1 MPLSEHLVKVEASVD
16 VADFLKAQSLMNL
29 ETLQQRQDENH
40 VGGNFQDLTNIN
52 ALENIPLL
60 EGSPLDESQMKAVM
74 RILTKKVAIVQGPPG
89 TGKTFVS
96 VAAMLVMLRN
106 WHMGDPP
113 IVVSAQTN
121 HALDQLLH
129 RIAIFD
135 SNILRLGGR
144 AKENDEVIQ
153 SFTLHRRRQQAR
165 KYLSG
170 QDISRRHATDKLKRL
185 GDVMVKDIDKMNSQ
199 PRNEAEIFFEHGLI
213 TKSQFHS
220 ISNDRLKRSE
230 EDVSDFQTWLKIS
243 QGPPPSTPP
252 LGDRFDEDEDTEYET
267 LDEQEMEARKAR
279 DDDDMEALKGRYH
292 EYRRNFVGKYKTKRS
307 LESQVPAILT
317 KFPNL
322 GDVPDDWRG
331 AVYQYLKN
339 EVSKKIR
346 EEFRAHMKLYCRITE
361 DLKVAKWEQNVKL
374 VRNLN
379 IKLIGCTTTGLSK
392 YRGVIAALQPRT
404 LLIEEAAETLE
415 GTVLAGMFES
425 LQQLILVGDHEQLQ
439 AHCNIS
445 SLAEAPYNLAI
456 SLFERLVQNGVESTM
471 LNTQRRMT
479 PQLSELLG
487 GVYAGLRDDSSV
499 HGRDDVPGMG
509 GRNSYFFTHTWEE
522 SRDQSQSRYNVEEAE
537 MVANF
542 FNYLVLN
549 GVNPEHITVLTFY
562 SGQRKKIV
570 KCLKQKPTLKNG
582 TVLNVFTIDSYQG
595 EENEIILLSLVR
607 SNEEC
612 NVGFLENK
620 NRAVIAL
627 SRARC
632 GLYIFGNLFTLLD
645 NKKMESFRL
654 WNFAKTTL
662 YERNELMLDDFDG
675 PNRDGGI
682 LPLVCQK
689 HRKEILATRAR
700 DLDDRG
706 GCDEMCGQAMP
717 CGHQCQS
724 KCHWYVFSSISLTIL
739 CI

>member
-1 MPLSEHLVKVEASVD
+1 MPLSEYLVKVEGSVD
-16 VADFLKAQSLMNL
+16 VADFLKAQPLMNL
-29 ETLQQRQDENH
+29 ETLQQRQDTNH
-40 VGGNFQDLTNIN
+40 VGGNFQDLTNTN
-52 ALENIPLL
+52 VLENIPLL
-60 EGSPLDESQMKAVM
+60 DGSPLDKCQMKAVM

-96 VAAMLVMLRN
+96 VAAILVMLRN
-106 WHMGDPP
+106 WKIGEPP

-129 RIAIFD
+129 RIAVFD

-144 AKENDEVIQ
+144 AKEDDEVIQ
-153 SFTLHRRRQQAR
+153 SFTLYRRRQEAR

-170 QDISRRHATDKLKRL
+170 QDSSRQNVTDKLKRL
-185 GDVMVKDIDKMNSQ
+185 GDVMVKDIEKMNSQ
-199 PRNEAEIFFEHGLI
+199 PRNEAKIFFEHGLI
-213 TKSQFHS
+213 TKSQFDS
-220 ISNDRLKRSE
+220 VSNDGWTRSE
-230 EDVSDFQTWLKIS
+230 EDISDFQTWLETS
-243 QGPPPSTPP
+243 QEPPPSTPP
-252 LGDRFDEDEDTEYET
+252 LGDRFDEDEDTEYEA

-279 DDDDMEALKGRYH
+279 NDDDMEALKGRYH

-317 KFPNL
+317 QFPNL
-322 GDVPDDWRG
+322 EDVPGDWRG

-339 EVSKKIR
+339 EVSKKVR
-346 EEFRAHMKLYCRITE
+346 GEFREHLKLYCRIAE
-361 DLKVAKWEQNVKL
+361 DLKVAQWEQNVRL

-425 LQQLILVGDHEQLQ
+425 LQQLILVGDHEQRQ

-445 SLAEAPYNLAI
+445 SFAEAPYNLAI
-456 SLFERLVQNGVESTM
+456 SLFERLVENGVEFTM

-487 GVYAGLRDDSSV
+487 GVYAGLKNHSSV

-522 SRDQSQSRYNVEEAE
+522 SRDQSLSRYNVEEAE
-537 MVANF
+537 MVVNF

-549 GVNPEHITVLTFY
+549 GVNPEKITVLTFY
-562 SGQRKKIV
+562 NGQRKKIV
-570 KCLKQKPTLKNG
+570 KCLKEKPSLKNG
-582 TVLNVFTIDSYQG
+582 IVLNVFTVDSYQG

-620 NRAVIAL
+620 NRAVVAL

-675 PNRDGGI
+675 PNRDGGV

-689 HRKEILATRAR
+689 HRKEVLATRAR

-706 GCDEMCGQAMP
+706 GCDEMCAQAMS
-717 CGHQCQS
+717 CGHQCRS
-724 KCHWYVFSSISLTIL
+724 KCHWYVFSSLSLTIL
-739 CI
+739 